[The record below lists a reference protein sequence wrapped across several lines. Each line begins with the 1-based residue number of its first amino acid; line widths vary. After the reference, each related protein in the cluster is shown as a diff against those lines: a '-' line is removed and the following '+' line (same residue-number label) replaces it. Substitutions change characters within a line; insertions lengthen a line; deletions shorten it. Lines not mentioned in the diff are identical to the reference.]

1 MMEISLVLVADYRV
15 GNWCSRCSRKVG
27 GENFLVEVG
36 LNLSCD
42 WRLRSSEFVPLGIG
56 DDIPDRDSGYLPTDP
71 FAGLVGNLE
80 SLQAR

>member
-1 MMEISLVLVADYRV
+1 MKISLVLVADILV
-15 GNWCSRCSRKVG
+15 GNCCSRCSRNCG
-27 GENFLVEVG
+27 GVIFLVDVG

-42 WRLRSSEFVPLGIG
+42 WRLRSFYFVPLGIG
-56 DDIPDRDSGYLPTDP
+56 DDTSDRDSGHSPTDP